1 MFDVSQKPP
10 LSQWWRLQWR
20 VEAACGPAE
29 KFGRIEQQFAAW
41 LESGTYVSPAV
52 VKGVEPYLARY
63 IQDAVAVGRRWGR
76 TAGLLLGL
84 LLGIAAGVLAGV
96 LT

>member
-1 MFDVSQKPP
+1 MFDMPQKPL
-10 LSQWWRLQWR
+10 LSQWWRLRWR
-20 VEAACGPAE
+20 VEAACGPTD
-29 KFGRIEQQFAAW
+29 KFGKIEQHFAAW
-41 LESGTYVSPAV
+41 LESGDHVSPAV

-63 IQDAVAVGRRWGR
+63 IQDAVATGRRWGR

-84 LLGIAAGVLAGV
+84 FVGVAAGVLAGV